1 MHKSLTRK
9 ANRTLIAIYSSGVA
23 VLMLVTGSVIFLA
36 CLVGAAF
43 GVVAGVL
50 QRRVLQTHAAEFIQT
65 TTAMDVR
72 RVMTSSRAGTAA
84 ISLTWI
90 SGATLLILAL
100 AFGQLTLAWL
110 SWFAG
115 FLAFMLVRD
124 AVAYTALP
132 AAAHAPPSESA
143 RPTSR

>member
-9 ANRTLIAIYSSGVA
+9 TNRTLIAIYSAGVA
-23 VLMLVTGSVIFLA
+23 VLMIVTGDVIFLA

-43 GVVAGVL
+43 GIIAGVL

-100 AFGQLTLAWL
+100 VFGKLTLAWL

-115 FLAFMLVRD
+115 FLAFMLFRD
-124 AVAYTALP
+124 LIAYSTLPAVAE
-132 AAAHAPPSESA
+132 APPSKRA
-143 RPTSR
+143 RIP